1 MTEIIEI
8 KEQKNGTKAVSARE
22 LHKVLEIKK
31 KFNAWISILDNF
43 DESQDFVREPKGYFT
58 KSGNRGTVRYYDD
71 YILTMDTA
79 KEICMLSKTEKGR
92 TIRRYFIEVEKKWHD
107 PKAMAK
113 RLGVLT
119 GEQKMARNKLTVQ
132 LIKER
137 NKRAALMLK
146 TCDYLPA
153 DKRQLVAAEVATMLM
168 GKPVTLATPT
178 YYTATD
184 VATKRDG
191 LTALEVGR
199 LANRIGIKPDGEAN
213 EYGKFYHFNGTSTF
227 QYTALGRKQILAAWD
242 AERKDD

>member
-1 MTEIIEI
+1 MKELI
-8 KEQKNGTKAVSARE
+8 KVKHDGNTQAVSARE
-22 LHKVLEIKK
+22 LHKVLEVKK
-31 KFNAWISILDNF
+31 KFTDWVKILDNF
-43 DESQDFVREPKGYFT
+43 EAGEDFTLSPKGEYVQL
-58 KSGNRGTVRYYDD
+58 GNGATRKLDD
-71 YILTMDTA
+71 YILTLDTA

-146 TCDYLPA
+146 TCEYLPA
-153 DKRQLVAAEVATMLM
+153 DNRQVVAAEVATMLM
-168 GKPVTLATPT
+168 GKPVTLPAPT
-178 YYTATD
+178 YYRASD

-191 LTALEVGR
+191 LTALEVGK
-199 LANRIGIKPDGEAN
+199 LANKLGIKPDGEAN